1 MKVTV
6 YFRGGYVVEGNFS
19 AGEDVEL
26 HREGQID
33 DMATAMQIALEVLAS
48 GRSASARE
56 TLARMPVINDPVIS
70 EAMAALEEQNDG

>member
-1 MKVTV
+1 MDVKV

-26 HREGQID
+26 NLEGWID
-33 DMATAMQIALEVLAS
+33 DMATAQQVALDILTS
-48 GRSASARE
+48 RSASARE